1 MTDTDRVTGPRRDI
15 VATDSSALS
24 EAVAKAVDK
33 TPFYV
38 PAAKRAER
46 ASAARSDRRFL
57 TRKTLIESSAADPNG
72 FERIIG
78 ASDLLSINFL
88 DRGRRAAAAVCRIKV
103 PADGGPWYG
112 TGFLVGPRLLL
123 TNHHVLGN
131 PDEAS
136 QADAQ
141 FAYEHDLDG
150 ALQDPVRFNLA
161 PHEVFYTNAELDFT
175 FVAVT
180 PLSDNNVPLTRFGRL
195 PLLPISGKAVEGEW
209 VSIIQHPGGEPK
221 QIAIHAS
228 QVLALDPAVAAGVD
242 LNAFIHY
249 STDTEPGSS
258 GAPVMNDQWQ
268 VLALHHK
275 AVPDPAYPPAPGVKP
290 VFIANEGVRVSAI
303 FSHLEANRFQT
314 PQAGVVLNRLEGTLG
329 LSPMS
334 RGPGESAALLE
345 ADRSPLPVT
354 RWADVSG
361 YDRDFLSVRIDLD
374 QVIAPMRALDRVAP
388 LLDGGEILKY
398 SHYSAVIHK
407 QRKFPLL
414 TAVNVD
420 GARLIHP
427 GERKNTWRRD
437 ARIADEYQ
445 PAGNFYEKNKG
456 TDPVQFSRGHQVRL
470 LDPCWGA
477 DKAEA
482 AANAEETFHYT
493 NAAPQVQG
501 YNDVDWGNL
510 EDYLL
515 NKAQLTEQRLTI
527 FTGPIY
533 RDDDPWY
540 GHDRE
545 DGPWRIPLSF
555 WKIAVLQKTATV
567 AKAAAFIVGQTQ
579 YVQALYEA
587 KVFSGLKP
595 YTLDEMRSRNIQTTV
610 AAIQAETG
618 LDFSDLRAIDAQG
631 SLESTR
637 QTRWIRDVDEIAI

>member
-1 MTDTDRVTGPRRDI
+1 MTDANGDNGSRRDI
-15 VATDSSALS
+15 VATASTALS

-33 TPFYV
+33 TPLYV
-38 PAAKRAER
+38 PPGER
-46 ASAARSDRRFL
+46 ARRAASARGDRRFL
-57 TRKTLIESSAADPNG
+57 ARKTLIEPSSADPNG

-103 PADGGPWYG
+103 PADGGAWYG

-123 TNHHVLGN
+123 TNHHVLAN

-136 QADAQ
+136 QAEAQ

-150 ALQDPVRFNLA
+150 VLQDPVCFNLA
-161 PHEVFYTNAELDFT
+161 PHEVFYTNAELDFA
-175 FVAVT
+175 FVGVT
-180 PLSDNNVPLTRFGRL
+180 PLSDQGVPLTRFGRL
-195 PLLPISGKAVEGEW
+195 PLLPISGKAVDGEW
-209 VSIIQHPGGEPK
+209 VSIVQHPGGEAK

-228 QVLALDPAVAAGVD
+228 QILELDPAVAAGVNLD
-242 LNAFIHY
+242 AFIHY
-249 STDTEPGSS
+249 STDTEPGAS

-275 AVPDPAYPPAPGVKP
+275 AVPNPGSLTDPGADP

-303 FSHLEANRFQT
+303 FRHLEANRFQT
-314 PQAGVVLNRLEGTLG
+314 PQAGVVLDRLEGTLG
-329 LSPMS
+329 LSPMPK
-334 RGPGESAALLE
+334 GQGESAGLLE
-345 ADRSPLPVT
+345 ADHKPLPVE
-354 RWADVSG
+354 RWKDVGG
-361 YDRDFLSVRIDLD
+361 YDRDFLGVRIDLD
-374 QVIAPMRALDRVAP
+374 QVIAPMRALGLVAP
-388 LLDGGEILKY
+388 LLEGGDILNY

-407 QRKFPLL
+407 ARKFPIL

-470 LDPCWGA
+470 LDPCWG
-477 DKAEA
+477 DDQAEA
-482 AANAEETFHYT
+482 AANALETFHYT

-501 YNDVDWGNL
+501 YNDIDWGNL

-540 GHDRE
+540 GHGRVG
-545 DGPWRIPLSF
+545 GPWRIPLSF
-555 WKIAVLQKTATV
+555 WKIAVLQKPEGP
-567 AKAAAFIVGQTQ
+567 KAAAFIVGQTQ

-595 YTLDEMRSRNIQTTV
+595 YTLDEMRSRHIQTTV
-610 AAIQAETG
+610 KAIQAETG
-618 LDFSDLRAIDAQG
+618 LDFAAVRGIDAQG